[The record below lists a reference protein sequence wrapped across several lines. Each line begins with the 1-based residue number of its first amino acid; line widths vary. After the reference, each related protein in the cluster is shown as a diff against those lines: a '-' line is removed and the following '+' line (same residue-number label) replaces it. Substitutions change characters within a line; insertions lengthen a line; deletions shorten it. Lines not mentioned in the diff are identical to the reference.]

1 MKTIELIR
9 QAVARGWCHEQNKF
23 KDLDVDLVNAIA
35 DEVSEYIED
44 SRPSEMLIERYR
56 HVLAVARNVLAVAR
70 VVQKCS
76 PDVRIFHAL
85 KAYDDFQMTIN
96 EGEK

>member
-35 DEVSEYIED
+35 DEVSECIEVEQGKVDVLIDALNFYARPHNWIED
-44 SRPSEMLIERYR
+44 GSETSQEGGDKARQA
-56 HVLAVARNVLAVAR
+56 LAEYENLW
-70 VVQKCS
+70 
-76 PDVRIFHAL
+76 
-85 KAYDDFQMTIN
+85 
-96 EGEK
+96 E